1 MASVDV
7 VVPCYQYGRYLR
19 SCVRSVLEQEVEGIR
34 ILIVDNA
41 STDNS
46 LEEAQQLAAEERAV
60 EVVAHKTNRGAHA
73 SFNEGI
79 DWAHAEYF
87 MILCADDLLAPGALL
102 RAMSVMEGNANTAFA
117 LGTDVEYR
125 EGFAFP
131 VVGRTQAKWRIV
143 NGMQFIEEC
152 CRNPARYLALG
163 SILVRTQAQKKAGYY
178 RKDLSFTD
186 DFEMVLRL
194 ARLGCVAQSRAI
206 QGIRRLHKENASK
219 RQIASRTHELV
230 YREAAIES
238 FFAHEGAAIPDAR
251 RLRRLARRRLAERA
265 YWWGMRE
272 AMEGF
277 GSAAF
282 DLFKFAFRRCPAM
295 VILPPVGHLIRNRLL
310 TGNHDHA
317 PEFSSGSS

>member
-1 MASVDV
+1 MSSVDV

-19 SCVRSVLEQEVEGIR
+19 SCVKSVLKQEVGGIR

-60 EVVAHKTNRGAHA
+60 EVVVHRSNRGAHA

-79 DWAHAEYF
+79 EWAKAEYF
-87 MILCADDLLAPGALL
+87 MILCADDLLAPGALV
-102 RAMSVMEGNANTAFA
+102 RAMSVMEASANTAFA

-125 EGFAFP
+125 EGFAVP
-131 VVGRTQAKWRIV
+131 VVGRTQEKWRIV

-163 SILVRTQAQKKAGYY
+163 SMLVRTEAQKRAGYY
-178 RKDLSFTD
+178 RTDLSFTD
-186 DFEMVLRL
+186 DFEMALRL
-194 ARLGCVAQSRAI
+194 AALGCVAQSRAI
-206 QGIRRLHKENASK
+206 QGIRRLHGQNASK
-219 RQIASRTHELV
+219 RQIFTRTHELV

-238 FFAHEGAAIPDAR
+238 FFAHEGAAIPHAR

-272 AMEGF
+272 AAEGV

-282 DLFKFAFRRCPAM
+282 DLFKFAFRRSPTM

-310 TGNHDHA
+310 TGTYDGA
-317 PEFSSGSS
+317 S